1 MRYNFVSETFLVAFM
16 IKHATK
22 FHKFCKKKFTDVKNF
37 VSRILKKDKINIKIK
52 IY

>member
-1 MRYNFVSETFLVAFM
+1 MRYNYVSETFLVAFM

-22 FHKFCKKKFTDVKNF
+22 FHKFCKNVKNF
-37 VSRILKKDKINIKIK
+37 VSRILQKDKIHIKSK